1 MVVNKLPEL
10 FVRKNRDFFILDFV
24 IFFSVSFRAAPTA
37 FGSSQAKGRIRAV
50 AASLH
55 HSHSDAGSEP
65 CPQLMTVLD
74 PQPTE

>member
-10 FVRKNRDFFILDFV
+10 FVRKNRDFFYIRFCDF
-24 IFFSVSFRAAPTA
+24 FFSVSFRAAPTA

-55 HSHSDAGSEP
+55 HSSQQCWILNPMNKARN
-65 CPQLMTVLD
+65 
-74 PQPTE
+74 